1 MAAPSRGSCCRPAKR
16 WTGCRKYPKRGLHE
30 SALDIIPLLVDV
42 AVKDA
47 EHPQIADAL
56 RRVPLFAPLTAEQI
70 AELARMARRQRFG
83 RDEVV
88 FYQGDSGDTFYVI
101 LSGQVKVSVSSPEG
115 QEAILVMLDAG
126 ESFGE
131 LALLDEQ
138 PRSAT
143 IEATRP
149 TEVLV
154 MRKDEFHRLIHH
166 HPDIA
171 LSLLR
176 VMTKRLRDTD
186 QLVQDAAFLDVAER
200 LAKKL
205 LALLE
210 SHGRPSDRGVD
221 LDIHLTQQDLAAMI
235 GATRESVNKQLG
247 AFRDRG
253 ILSVDRQRITILKPD
268 ALRARVSQY

>member
-1 MAAPSRGSCCRPAKR
+1 M
-16 WTGCRKYPKRGLHE
+16 
-30 SALDIIPLLVDV
+30 DV
-42 AVKDA
+42 AVREG
-47 EHPQIADAL
+47 EHTQIADAL
-56 RRVPLFAPLTAEQI
+56 RRVALFAPLTADQI

-83 RDEVV
+83 RDEVI
-88 FYQGDSGDTFYVI
+88 FYQGDPGDSFYVI

-115 QEAILVMLDAG
+115 QEAILVMLDTG

-149 TEVLV
+149 TEVVV
-154 MRKDEFHRLIHH
+154 MRKDEFHRLIQH

-205 LALLE
+205 LALVD
-210 SHGRPSDRGVD
+210 SHGRASERGID

>member
-1 MAAPSRGSCCRPAKR
+1 VDAGR
-16 WTGCRKYPKRGLHE
+16 E
-30 SALDIIPLLVDV
+30 SDP
-42 AVKDA
+42 
-47 EHPQIADAL
+47 PQIVEAL
-56 RRVPLFAPLTAEQI
+56 RRVPLFASLTAQQLE
-70 AELARMARRQRFG
+70 ELGRMARRQRFG
-83 RDEVV
+83 RDEVI
-88 FYQGDSGDTFYVI
+88 FYQGDPGDSFYVL

-115 QEAILVMLDAG
+115 QEAILVMLEAG

-143 IEATRP
+143 IEATGA

-154 MRKDEFHRLIHH
+154 MRKDEFHRIIHQY
-166 HPDIA
+166 PDIA
-171 LSLLR
+171 LHLLR

-205 LALLE
+205 LQLLD
-210 SHGRPSDRGVD
+210 SHGRRSERGLE

-253 ILSVDRQRITILKPD
+253 ILAVDRQRITILKPD
-268 ALRARVSQY
+268 QLRERVSHY

>member
-1 MAAPSRGSCCRPAKR
+1 MFPVP
-16 WTGCRKYPKRGLHE
+16 
-30 SALDIIPLLVDV
+30 PLKSGTVDT
-42 AVKDA
+42 ATAMTREGERRQLA
-47 EHPQIADAL
+47 ETL
-56 RRVPLFAPLTAEQI
+56 RRVPLFASLNHDQL
-70 AELARMARRQRFG
+70 AELVRMTRRQRFG

-88 FYQGDSGDTFYVI
+88 FYQGDPGDSFYVI

-154 MRKDEFHRLIHH
+154 MRKDEFHRLIHQ

-205 LALLE
+205 LALVE
-210 SHGRPSDRGVD
+210 SHGRKSERGIE

-253 ILSVDRQRITILKPD
+253 ILSVDRQRITVLKLD
-268 ALRARVSQY
+268 QLRARVSQY